1 MSKVKN
7 TANTGKK
14 SFFQNLATQRRFRF
28 GGFALL
34 VTVAVLAV
42 AILLNVV
49 LGMVEDNWAL
59 SIDLSPT
66 RVTNFDDATKETL
79 KEVDKDIVIYL
90 LYQDSTSTELR
101 VQLEEMGLKYH
112 ALNGHV
118 SVDTIDPYKQP
129 AKLAKF
135 VDTTTSGNL
144 PEGSV
149 IVARADDSKCRTI
162 ARSDLYRTTYYEDS
176 SSQYGF
182 SYGQAFNGE
191 AMITSAIKYVNS
203 DNTPNVYLLDGH
215 NELGAGNLST
225 FTSSLELE
233 NYNVA
238 TLVLGGETVP
248 QANDVIIITCPQ
260 VDMTDEEYEI
270 MSEWLQNGGRL
281 LMTMDNQKK
290 MDDLPN
296 FKALLEIYAL
306 SFGEGYVVE
315 DASAAD
321 HWINQQV
328 MVIPTVNAE
337 NDITK
342 SLASASRRLLV
353 YGGRPINET
362 AMPLSGVLYD
372 TLLSSSEKSFV
383 KSPDSS
389 TNLTDSS
396 DAIAVGSQI
405 LAYTAIRQP
414 DYQDATKDTRI
425 VLLSTP
431 YLYAD
436 TSIITSS
443 YDLSFTL
450 SCVEWLVNRDV
461 SVYVRA
467 SEITTTT
474 LNVPDAATAATI
486 GVVCILIIP
495 LIVAVT
501 GIVVWVRRRRL

>member
-34 VTVAVLAV
+34 VTAIVLAV

-90 LYQDSTSTELR
+90 LYQDATNTELR
-101 VQLEEMGLKYH
+101 VQLEEMGQKYH
-112 ALNGHV
+112 ALNSHI
-118 SVDTIDPYKQP
+118 SVDTINPYTEP
-129 AKLAKF
+129 AKLAKY

-144 PEGSV
+144 PEGSL
-149 IVARADDSKCRTI
+149 IVARADDTKSRSIT
-162 ARSDLYRTTYYEDS
+162 RSDLYRTTYYEDS

-225 FTSSLELE
+225 FTNYLKRE
-233 NYNVA
+233 NYNVEQ
-238 TLVLGGETVP
+238 LVLGGETVP
-248 QANDVIIITCPQ
+248 QANDVIVVTCPQ
-260 VDMTDEEYEI
+260 VDMTDDEYAV
-270 MSEWLQNGGRL
+270 MSQWLQNGGRL
-281 LMTMDNQKK
+281 LMSMDNQTN

-296 FKALLEIYAL
+296 FKALLEIYQL
-306 SFGEGYVVE
+306 SFGDGYVVE
-315 DASAAD
+315 DASMAD
-321 HWINQQV
+321 RWISQQV

-337 NDITK
+337 NEIT
-342 SLASASRRLLV
+342 SNLASNNLRLVV

-362 AMPLSGVLYD
+362 GMPLSGVLYD
-372 TLLSSSEKSFV
+372 TLLSSSEKSYV
-383 KSPDSS
+383 KPSTSS
-389 TNLTDSS
+389 TELNDTS
-396 DAIAVGSQI
+396 DATAVGSQI

-414 DYQDATKDTRI
+414 DYQDPTQDTRI

-431 YLYAD
+431 FLYAD
-436 TSIITSS
+436 TSILTSS
-443 YDLSFTL
+443 YDLDFSL

-467 SEITTTT
+467 SEIITTT
-474 LNVPDAATAATI
+474 LEVPDAATVATI
-486 GVVCILIIP
+486 GIVSIGVIP
-495 LIVAVT
+495 LVVAAV